1 MKEKVMLRPTILAI
15 ALLGCS
21 HQMTAQQES
30 LRPSFEV
37 EYTGELQTDFKRS
50 RLANLLQLCAEVP
63 LSKALSFQVHSV
75 SIASS
80 DESPLADDLMGY
92 SNLDAENIPFA
103 LSVAGL
109 MWHINDRHS
118 LFAGIRR
125 MDEDYFSSDA
135 IGLFTTS
142 PCGIFPTISY
152 NHDIATYPKA
162 SMGIHYAYDT
172 ENLCLQASLY
182 NGLGYNRFT
191 GRDNV
196 FRICPKSDGVFG
208 LAQAEYRHHDSHYFL
223 GASTHYCDLMG
234 TADRRMH
241 SSAWF
246 YAEQS
251 LSSILTLLVAY
262 GHAFNSDH
270 PCRDFCG
277 LGGNYAL
284 QRAEFGIFT
293 EYTRIDGIDEWATEL
308 TCKLGISEYLS
319 LQPVLHIL
327 TTDGKTKCIGMMR
340 LNVNL

>member
-1 MKEKVMLRPTILAI
+1 
-15 ALLGCS
+15 
-21 HQMTAQQES
+21 
-30 LRPSFEV
+30 
-37 EYTGELQTDFKRS
+37 
-50 RLANLLQLCAEVP
+50 
-63 LSKALSFQVHSV
+63 
-75 SIASS
+75 
-80 DESPLADDLMGY
+80 
-92 SNLDAENIPFA
+92 
-103 LSVAGL
+103 
-109 MWHINDRHS
+109 
-118 LFAGIRR
+118 
-125 MDEDYFSSDA
+125 MDEDYFCSDA

-142 PCGIFPTISY
+142 PCGIFPTISN

-191 GRDNV
+191 GRENV

-223 GASTHYCDLMG
+223 GVSTHYCDLMG
-234 TADRRMH
+234 TSDRRMH

-251 LSSILTLLVAY
+251 LFSDFTLLVAC

-270 PCRDFCG
+270 PCRNFCG
-277 LGGNYAL
+277 LGGNYSLKNAK
-284 QRAEFGIFT
+284 FGLFT
-293 EYTRIDGIDEWATEL
+293 EYTRIDGIDEWATEM
-308 TCKLGISEYLS
+308 TCNIGITEYLS

-327 TTDGKTKCIGMMR
+327 TTDGETKCIGMMR

>member
-1 MKEKVMLRPTILAI
+1 MLRPTILAI
-15 ALLGCS
+15 VLLGCC
-21 HQMTAQQES
+21 HQAMAQQES

-50 RLANLLQLCAEVP
+50 RLANLLQLRAEVP
-63 LSKALSFQVHSV
+63 LSKALSFQVQSI

-80 DESPLADDLMGY
+80 DEEPLADDLMGY
-92 SNLDAENIPFA
+92 SNIDAEDIPFA

-118 LFAGIRR
+118 LFVGIRR
-125 MDEDYFSSDA
+125 MDEDYFCSDA

-142 PCGIFPTISY
+142 PCGIFPTISN

-172 ENLCLQASLY
+172 ESLCLQASLY
-182 NGLGYNRFT
+182 NGLGYHRFT
-191 GRDNV
+191 GRENV

-208 LAQAEYRHHDSHYFL
+208 LAQAEYRYHDSHYFL
-223 GASTHYCDLMG
+223 GASTYYSNLKT
-234 TADRRMH
+234 TANHRLH
-241 SSAWF
+241 PSVWF

-251 LSSILTLLVAY
+251 LSSDFTLLVAY

-270 PCRDFCG
+270 PCRNFCA
-277 LGGNYAL
+277 LGGNYAFK
-284 QRAEFGIFT
+284 RAEFGLLT

-308 TCKLGISEYLS
+308 TCKLGLSDHLS
-319 LQPVLHIL
+319 LQPVVHIL
-327 TTDGKTKCIGMMR
+327 TTDSKTKCIGMMR
-340 LNVNL
+340 LNICL

>member
-1 MKEKVMLRPTILAI
+1 MLRPTILAI
-15 ALLGCS
+15 VLLGCC
-21 HQMTAQQES
+21 HQAMAQQES

-50 RLANLLQLCAEVP
+50 HLANLLQLRAEVP

-80 DESPLADDLMGY
+80 DEEPLADDLMGY
-92 SNLDAENIPFA
+92 SNIDVEDIPFA

-118 LFAGIRR
+118 LFVGIRR
-125 MDEDYFSSDA
+125 TDEDYFCSHA
-135 IGLFTTS
+135 IGLFTNS
-142 PCGIFPTISY
+142 PCGIFPTISN

-172 ENLCLQASLY
+172 ESLCLQASLY
-182 NGLGYNRFT
+182 NGLGYHRFT
-191 GRDNV
+191 GRENV

-208 LAQAEYRHHDSHYFL
+208 LAQAEYRYHDSHYFL
-223 GASTHYCDLMG
+223 GASTYYSNLKA
-234 TADRRMH
+234 TADHRLH
-241 SSAWF
+241 PSVWF

-251 LSSILTLLVAY
+251 LSSAFTLLVAC

-270 PCRDFCG
+270 PCRNFCG
-277 LGGNYAL
+277 LGGNYAFK
-284 QRAEFGIFT
+284 RAEFGLLT

-308 TCKLGISEYLS
+308 TCKLALSDHLS
-319 LQPVLHIL
+319 LQPVVHIL
-327 TTDGKTKCIGMMR
+327 TTDSKTKCIGMMR
-340 LNVNL
+340 LNICL